1 MQKKARQKG
10 VMMDKQK
17 IEIAH
22 TQTMDDII
30 MAVSFAEAAGDI
42 SLIYGEA
49 GLGKTVSLKKYIEM
63 HPEAIYIELKDCDKS
78 VKGVCERILS
88 CIGKIQRGTD
98 RVLVD
103 AITDYLNDNPRLI
116 IIDEAQHLSIRA
128 LENLRAINDVTETGI
143 VLCGNP
149 TVYDRMHGRG
159 EAHFAQL
166 YSRIGI
172 RRHIIE
178 PSLEDITSI
187 FEPFSLDS
195 GCLLYMHELALTRGG
210 IRNCVKVLKIALQF
224 CDNEKEP
231 LSIDHLKSA
240 YQLRNGKQ

>member
-1 MQKKARQKG
+1 MKKMT
-10 VMMDKQK
+10 V
-17 IEIAH
+17 AH
-22 TQTMDDII
+22 TQTLDEISI
-30 MAVSFAEAAGDI
+30 AVAFAEAAGDI

-49 GLGKTVSLKKYIEM
+49 GLGKTISLKEYART
-63 HPEAIYIELKDCDKS
+63 HPDVIYIELKDCDKS
-78 VKGVCERILS
+78 VKGVCEKILS
-88 CIGKIQRGTD
+88 CIGKLQYGTD

-103 AITDYLNDNPRLI
+103 AITDYLTATPKLI

-128 LENLRAINDVTETGI
+128 LENLRAINDVTESGI

-159 EAHFAQL
+159 QAHFAQL

-187 FEPFSLDS
+187 FNSYSLDKES
-195 GCLLYMHELALTRGG
+195 LLYLHKLALLRGG
-210 IRNCVKVLKIALQF
+210 IRNCVKVLNIALRML
-224 CDNEKEP
+224 DDEKEP
-231 LSIDHLKSA
+231 LNIDHLQSA
-240 YQLRNGKQ
+240 YQLRNGEQ

>member
-1 MQKKARQKG
+1 MS
-10 VMMDKQK
+10 K

-22 TQTMDDII
+22 TQALDNII
-30 MAVSFAEAAGDI
+30 MAVSFAETAGDI
-42 SLIYGEA
+42 SLIYGDA
-49 GLGKTVSLKKYIEM
+49 GLGKTVSLKHYVTMNPDI
-63 HPEAIYIELKDCDKS
+63 IYIELKDCDKS
-78 VKGVCERILS
+78 VKGVCEKILS
-88 CIGKIQRGTD
+88 HIGKLQRGTD

-103 AITDYLNDNPRLI
+103 TITDYLTTTPRLI

-128 LENLRAINDVTETGI
+128 LENLRAINDVTESGI

-159 EAHFAQL
+159 QAHFAQL

-187 FEPFSLDS
+187 FDPYSLDKES
-195 GCLLYMHELALTRGG
+195 LLYLHKLALLRGG
-210 IRNCVKVLKIALQF
+210 IRNCVKVLNIALQLQ
-224 CDNEKEP
+224 DDEKEP
-231 LSIDHLKSA
+231 LNIDHLQSA
-240 YQLRNGKQ
+240 YQLRNGEQ